1 MKSNT
6 TSFYRYFP
14 VSKRDKNW
22 GLYATT
28 VGESRIA
35 PNAAYPPGGHPKGF
49 AFEWQRG
56 RVLDNFALVYISS
69 GSGRFES
76 KPNISAAIEPGHAFL
91 LFPGVWHRYAPD
103 MQTGWHEHWIGFDG
117 ETARRWQ
124 KHKFISHKNPILK
137 INAEDTVLA
146 TFSRMMQSARAS
158 RPALQQILAG
168 ATANL
173 LGLFYSAQQAQFWS
187 GYDMAAHAREQ
198 LGLDVTEG
206 TLEDLPREQPYDVIS
221 MIQVVAHFPDIQR
234 ALAAAARA
242 TAPHGW
248 WLIETWDCGSLTARA
263 FGGSWHEYSPPSVL
277 HWFTRRSLQ
286 LLAAQHGFDQVA
298 TGRPKK
304 FLNAGHA
311 KSLLRHALGGL
322 GRSRLF
328 DLTSRLLPDRVQL
341 PYPAEDLFWSL
352 FRRRPD

>member
-1 MKSNT
+1 MTCPVCAAQSQPVLEKNGYVIIGCASCGHRHT
-6 TSFYRYFP
+6 AQAPPAHHVSDTYGDSYFFGGGAGYQDYLSEGELLRRHGARY
-14 VSKRDKNW
+14 
-22 GLYATT
+22 
-28 VGESRIA
+28 
-35 PNAAYPPGGHPKGF
+35 AALLQSHQPPGRLLDVGAAGGFVLQGFTAAGWDGHG
-49 AFEWQRG
+49 
-56 RVLDNFALVYISS
+56 
-69 GSGRFES
+69 
-76 KPNISAAIEPGHAFL
+76 IEPN
-91 LFPGVWHRYAPD
+91 
-103 MQTGWHEHWIGFDG
+103 
-117 ETARRWQ
+117 RR
-124 KHKFISHKNPILK
+124 
-137 INAEDTVLA
+137 
-146 TFSRMMQSARAS
+146 
-158 RPALQQILAG
+158 
-168 ATANL
+168 
-173 LGLFYSAQQAQFWS
+173 
-187 GYDMAAHAREQ
+187 MAAHAREQ

-206 TLEDLPREQPYDVIS
+206 TLEDLPRDQPYDLIT

-234 ALAAAARA
+234 AVAAAALA